1 MTKPRVNHQIYMQRA
16 LELAAQGR
24 FSTHPNPMVGCVI
37 VANGEI
43 VGEGWHERAGEPHAE
58 VHALR
63 QAGERARGATAY
75 VTLEP
80 CSHFGRTPPC
90 ADALI
95 NAGLKCVVVAMQDP
109 NPQVSGEGIARLQ
122 AQGIDVKVGVLE
134 HDARRLNSGFVS
146 RMQRKRPWVRVKM
159 AASLDG
165 RTALANGASQWITSS
180 DVRNDVHRWRAQSG
194 AILSTAET
202 VLSDQAQLTARH
214 QQAVLQPLRV
224 IIDSRGL
231 LTGEEVLFSNTAPIL
246 LVHAPDTRSSLQSA
260 INRLEHVQVVTI
272 ERTQSGNIDLTELL
286 HTLAAREVNSVWTE
300 CGAQLAG
307 ALIEA
312 ELVDELIVY
321 LAPKLMGHTAYGL
334 VNLSPFEAMSQV
346 PELKFTDVRLVADA
360 LRIVAVP
367 HRVRGDILS

>member
-1 MTKPRVNHQIYMQRA
+1 
-16 LELAAQGR
+16 
-24 FSTHPNPMVGCVI
+24 
-37 VANGEI
+37 
-43 VGEGWHERAGEPHAE
+43 
-58 VHALR
+58 
-63 QAGERARGATAY
+63 
-75 VTLEP
+75 
-80 CSHFGRTPPC
+80 
-90 ADALI
+90 
-95 NAGLKCVVVAMQDP
+95 VVVAMQDP

-165 RTALANGASQWITSS
+165 RTALANGASQWVTSS

-202 VLSDQAQLTARH
+202 VLADQAQLTARH

-231 LTGEEVLFSNTAPIL
+231 LTGEEVVFSNTAPIL
-246 LVHAPDTRSSLQSA
+246 LVHAPDTQRSVDSA
-260 INRLEHVQVVTI
+260 TRWPEHVQVVTV
-272 ERTQSGNIDLTELL
+272 ERTQTGHIDLAELL

-321 LAPKLMGHTAYGL
+321 LAPKLMGHTAHGL
-334 VNLSPFEAMSQV
+334 VHLPSFEAMSQV

>member
-1 MTKPRVNHQIYMQRA
+1 MTKPRVNHQFYMQRA

-43 VGEGWHERAGEPHAE
+43 VGEGWHQRAGEPHAE

-90 ADALI
+90 ADSLI

-134 HDARRLNSGFVS
+134 QDARRLNSGFVS

-165 RTALANGASQWITSS
+165 RTALANGASQWVTSS

-202 VLSDQAQLTARH
+202 VLADQAQLTARH

-231 LTGEEVLFSNTAPIL
+231 LTGEEVVFSNTAPIL
-246 LVHAPDTRSSLQSA
+246 LVHAPDTQRSVESA
-260 INRLEHVQVVTI
+260 ARWPEHVQVVTV
-272 ERTQSGNIDLTELL
+272 ERTQTGHIDLTELL

-321 LAPKLMGHTAYGL
+321 LAPKLMGHTAHGL
-334 VNLSPFEAMSQV
+334 LHLPPFEAMSQV

>member
-1 MTKPRVNHQIYMQRA
+1 MTKPRVNHQFYMQRA

-95 NAGLKCVVVAMQDP
+95 NAGLQCVVVAMQDP

-165 RTALANGASQWITSS
+165 RTALANGASQWVTSS

-202 VLSDQAQLTARH
+202 VLADQAQLTARH

-231 LTGEEVLFSNTAPIL
+231 LTGEEVVFSNTAPIL
-246 LVHAPDTRSSLQSA
+246 LVHAPDTQRSVDSA
-260 INRLEHVQVVTI
+260 TRWPEHVQVVTV
-272 ERTQSGNIDLTELL
+272 ERTKTGHIDLAELL

-321 LAPKLMGHTAYGL
+321 LAPKLMGHTAHGL
-334 VNLSPFEAMSQV
+334 VHLPPFEAMSQV